1 MPSKSQN
8 RDKVYLEILLAKI
21 RICKAYK
28 PKFGQRNAVDL
39 AQFRALYGSD
49 PLYSWLG
56 LDTPLLYAA
65 HKAAGGMTSLY
76 RQVGNGLELV
86 FRRILCDELGLTTEQ
101 AAWAYTVPLV
111 GKKKLKTLTLDG
123 RISLADV
130 KDPIA
135 RERIR
140 RWLVAAAAKLEVDP
154 GVTSALKGLVFE
166 VRQGYKSKD
175 SKRQNADI
183 SNAST
188 AYTQGYLPVA
198 MILSTQID
206 EDVAD
211 RYIGEKWLLLRGFE
225 SRDSLT
231 STYAFLAD
239 VIGYDLGG
247 MLEKN
252 SSILKN
258 TVSEVLTALLT
269 PTDPAPGTVAPSGDK
284 ALEIDETDLLEL
296 IDDTDNN

>member
-1 MPSKSQN
+1 VQEKLSKK
-8 RDKVYLEILLAKI
+8 DKVYLEILLAKI
-21 RICKAYK
+21 RVCKVYK
-28 PKFGQRNAVDL
+28 PKFGQRDAVDL
-39 AQFRALYGSD
+39 AQFRALYGAD

-76 RQVGNGLELV
+76 RQVGNGLEMV
-86 FRRILCDELGLTTEQ
+86 FRRILCDQLGLTSEQ
-101 AAWAYTVPLV
+101 SAWAYTVALA
-111 GKKKLKTLTLDG
+111 GKKKPKKLTLDG
-123 RISLADV
+123 RIVLADV
-130 KDPIA
+130 KNPVA

-140 RWLVAAAAKLEVDP
+140 KWLIAAAKKLGVDP
-154 GVTSALKGLVFE
+154 GIASALKGLVFE

-211 RYIGEKWLLLRGFE
+211 RYTSEKWLLLRGFE
-225 SRDSLT
+225 STDSLT
-231 STYAFLAD
+231 STYAFLSD
-239 VIGYDLGG
+239 VIGYDLGA
-247 MLEKN
+247 MLKKN
-252 SSILKN
+252 SAVLKS
-258 TVSEVLTALLT
+258 TVNEVLAALLT
-269 PTDPAPGTVAPSGDK
+269 PTEPSGAVVPSKDK
-284 ALEIDETDLLEL
+284 ALEIDETEFLEL
-296 IDDTDNN
+296 SDDTDSD